1 MKRCQDGEDIP
12 VTTEHRYE
20 ALRYSDLAITCSGTA
35 TLEATLLG
43 TPMIVIYRLAF
54 FSWTLGK
61 IIVKVPYISLA
72 NLVAGEQ
79 VVPEFLQRAV
89 NAATLADEASSILMD
104 DARRDRMIGQLER
117 ARQKLGPGGATT
129 RAARLALSLAA
140 R

>member
-1 MKRCQDGEDIP
+1 
-12 VTTEHRYE
+12 
-20 ALRYSDLAITCSGTA
+20 
-35 TLEATLLG
+35 
-43 TPMIVIYRLAF
+43 MIVIYRLAF

-89 NAATLADEASSILMD
+89 NPATLADEAASILTD
-104 DARRDRMIGQLER
+104 DTRRDRMIGQLER
-117 ARQKLGPGGATT
+117 ARAKLGPGGATA
-129 RAARLALSLAA
+129 RAARLALSMAA